1 MQDVIVKIA
10 KLIDGASDIAVYCHT
25 NPDGDAIGSMLAL
38 YSALKKQGKTVV
50 AYCDTAIPS
59 KYKWLTDCEFVTF
72 PEKRTHEM
80 AISVDCG
87 DLDRL
92 GYAMRSYLSAR
103 TKIAIDHHKTFKK
116 FAQYNLYDTN
126 SSSCCEIVFELL
138 QHMNLLDKEIAQSL
152 FCGIVTDTSCF
163 SLSSVNKHTFEV
175 ASKLVDFG
183 INAQKIIYD
192 AYRSTSINRFKL
204 KSAGM
209 TNTRFYCDNK
219 VAIIKF
225 LNKDFESTSTESID
239 SVGMV
244 NELIDIDSVVV
255 AYSLS
260 QVGDRNFQLSV
271 RTKGDVDAVEIVSYF
286 GGGGHKNAAGC
297 RVNGYIE
304 DIEENLIKMASDR
317 L

>member
-1 MQDVIVKIA
+1 MQDAILKVSKMICDA
-10 KLIDGASDIAVYCHT
+10 KDIAIYCHT

-38 YSALKKQGKTVV
+38 FSAIKGRGKNVV
-50 AYCDTAIPS
+50 AYCDTPIPD
-59 KYKWLTDCEFVTF
+59 KYKWLKDSEFVTF
-72 PEKRTHEM
+72 PEKRSHEM

-116 FAQYNLYDTN
+116 FAQVNLYDTQ

-138 QHMNLLDKEIAQSL
+138 KYMGLLNKDIAQSL

-183 INAQKIIYD
+183 IDAQQIVYD
-192 AYRSTSINRFKL
+192 AYRATSVNRFKL
-204 KSAGM
+204 KSVGM
-209 TNTRFYCDNK
+209 SNTKFYCDNK

-225 LNKDFESTSTESID
+225 LNKDFENTATESID
-239 SVGMV
+239 SVGII
-244 NELIDIDSVVV
+244 NELIDIDSVLI

-260 QVGDRNFQLSV
+260 QVGERNYQLSV
-271 RTKGDVDAVEIVSYF
+271 RTKGNIDACEIVSCF

-304 DIEENLIKMASDR
+304 DIEEKLIKMAKDR